1 MTIKS
6 SKKIDW
12 KEAET
17 SLTKKEITES
27 IKKLHGWR
35 LKRTSIEKNFKFDS
49 FEQAINFINKVALI
63 ATIENHHPDIMLRNI
78 NNVKLTITTFC
89 TGALSRLDF
98 IVASRID
105 QVVDPKFD

>member
-1 MTIKS
+1 M
-6 SKKIDW
+6 DW
-12 KEAET
+12 KKTEI

-35 LKRTSIEKNFKFDS
+35 LKGTSIDRNFKFDS
-49 FEQAINFINKVALI
+49 FEQAINFINKVAHI
-63 ATIENHHPDIMLRNI
+63 AAIENHHPNIMLWNI

-98 IVASRID
+98 ILASEIEQILD
-105 QVVDPKFD
+105 AKLY